1 MKTALRRVSQ
11 RLSASPPASRAGV
24 SKVANA
30 RSRLRNSMKSPYHS
44 SLRVSAM
51 TATLPLAS
59 NQSIVARNSRR
70 VASSNSAA
78 S

>member
-1 MKTALRRVSQ
+1 
-11 RLSASPPASRAGV
+11 
-24 SKVANA
+24 
-30 RSRLRNSMKSPYHS
+30 MKSPYHS

-59 NQSIVARNSRR
+59 NQSIVARNNRR